1 MLCITDVI
9 MDMLGNYNMRKLVT
23 NYYEESGEP
32 KRVSKAVS
40 EAWKREKEY
49 MNNTTDSH
57 PSAFNTLR
65 KL

>member
-1 MLCITDVI
+1 MLCLTDVI

-49 MNNTTDSH
+49 IHNKTDG
-57 PSAFNTLR
+57 PQSALKRIR